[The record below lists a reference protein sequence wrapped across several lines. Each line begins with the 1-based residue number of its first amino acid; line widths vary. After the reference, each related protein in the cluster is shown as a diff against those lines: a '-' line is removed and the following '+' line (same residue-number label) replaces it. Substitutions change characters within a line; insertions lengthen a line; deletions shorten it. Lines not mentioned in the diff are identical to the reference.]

1 MQITEGGR
9 LLTAGVVG
17 LGNRGHGQ
25 LELIHNMADVKVLA
39 VCDKYQDRVDAG
51 LAVVPDARGP
61 RDYHEILAMPEW
73 FSSLR
78 TG

>member
-39 VCDKYQDRVDAG
+39 VCD
-51 LAVVPDARGP
+51 
-61 RDYHEILAMPEW
+61 
-73 FSSLR
+73 
-78 TG
+78 